1 VNWIS
6 IIVAAV
12 VANLIGYG
20 WYSSWAFGKSWQTLS
35 GHTMGGGAGMGPLM
49 GLTVVGSLVEAI
61 AMSWFVTQTRVTS
74 GASGALVG
82 LFIGLGFIA
91 PAMLAD
97 AIYTGRHPRL
107 AAIVGG
113 YQVVVAIVMGAIIG
127 YWP

>member
-6 IIVAAV
+6 IIVAAI
-12 VANLIGYG
+12 VANVAGYL
-20 WYSSWAFGKSWQTLS
+20 WYSRWAFGRSYATLS
-35 GHTMGGGAGMGPLM
+35 GRTMGAGAAMGPLM
-49 GLTVVGSLVEAI
+49 GLTVVGSLIEAI
-61 AMSWFVTQTRVTS
+61 VMSWFVSQARVTS

-91 PAMLAD
+91 PAIIAD

-113 YQVVVAIVMGAIIG
+113 YQILVAILMGAIIG

>member
-1 VNWIS
+1 MNWIS

-12 VANLIGYG
+12 VANAIGYL
-20 WYSSWAFGKSWQTLS
+20 WYSPFAFGKSWSTLS
-35 GHTMGGGAGMGPLM
+35 GRTMGTGAAMGPSL
-49 GLTVVGSLVEAI
+49 GLTVVGSLIEAI
-61 AMSWFVTQTRVTS
+61 AMSWFVSQTRVTS

-91 PAMLAD
+91 PAMFAD

-113 YQVVVAIVMGAIIG
+113 YQIVVAIVMGAIIG